1 MDTEEEDAVAKPLG
15 KTSGADNAGERER
28 RWECGSNPA
37 KGRGKKTE
45 RETPRRTTAMARRGF
60 RHTSRP
66 SFGSGRKPPR
76 ESRRRGRRWRK
87 MEPGKQRPGAAYHTR
102 EEYDTEDEIED

>member
-1 MDTEEEDAVAKPLG
+1 MAKPLG

-45 RETPRRTTAMARRGF
+45 RETPRRTTAMARHGF

-66 SFGSGRKPPR
+66 SFGSGRKPSQG
-76 ESRRRGRRWRK
+76 SRRHGRRWRK
-87 MEPGKQRPGAAYHTR
+87 MGPVKLRLGAAYHTR
-102 EEYDTEDEIED
+102 EEHDTEEEIDD